1 MPLTKNQ
8 KVHGLIHAASS
19 SAGGVGAGLSQL
31 PGSDIVPITDLQAG
45 MITGI
50 ALVHGRKITE
60 ATATMVLGTFT
71 TGMVGRAISQWLV
84 GWIPGWG
91 NAINATTA
99 VALTEAVGWAAN
111 AFFER
116 LGDEP
121 MSDEELHQRA
131 EEFRR
136 TKAGGASPNA

>member
-1 MPLTKNQ
+1 MAFTKIQ
-8 KVHGLIHAASS
+8 KVHGLIHATSAST
-19 SAGGVGAGLSQL
+19 AGVGAGLSQL
-31 PGSDIVPITDLQAG
+31 PGSDIVPITGLQAG

-50 ALVHGRKITE
+50 ALIHGRKITE
-60 ATATMVLGTFT
+60 AAATMIIGTFT
-71 TGMVGRAISQWLV
+71 AGMVGRAVSQWLV

-99 VALTEAVGWAAN
+99 VTLTQAIGWAAH

-121 MSDEELHQRA
+121 LSDEELKQRA
-131 EEFRR
+131 DEFRR
-136 TKAGGASPNA
+136 KKASET